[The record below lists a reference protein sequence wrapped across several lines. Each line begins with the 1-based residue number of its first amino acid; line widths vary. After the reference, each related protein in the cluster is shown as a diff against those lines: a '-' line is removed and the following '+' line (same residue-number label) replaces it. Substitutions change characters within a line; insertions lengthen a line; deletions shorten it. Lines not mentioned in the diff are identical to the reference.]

1 MTRKWNIIDHQSNAS
16 YDAGN
21 EIIHNTE
28 VLKSNLCNY
37 NNACILVRGDITVLQ
52 DNGNQVAFKYC
63 GSFVTCITRIDG
75 TTIDDAQDSVLVMPM
90 YNFLCSLQFYFKD
103 EANIFSNGIRNNLSF
118 KSFKYKA
125 KLLGSTDAQPTPNNQ
140 NGIPKN
146 ATNAMLLKYLNNFWR
161 SLEIPLI
168 NYKVELSTKW
178 IKQCVFSILGN
189 KNADPNSNNI
199 IFTSKMQNYMFLLSL
214 YQQKLINN
222 YQKFLAEDLKV
233 SVWE

>member
-1 MTRKWNIIDHQSNAS
+1 MWVIYYVYHKNWWN
-16 YDAGN
+16 
-21 EIIHNTE
+21 
-28 VLKSNLCNY
+28 
-37 NNACILVRGDITVLQ
+37 NNRC
-52 DNGNQVAFKYC
+52 
-63 GSFVTCITRIDG
+63 
-75 TTIDDAQDSVLVMPM
+75 AQDSVLVMAM
-90 YNFLCSLQFYFKD
+90 YNFLGSLQFYFKD
-103 EANIFSNGIRNNLSF
+103 EANIFNNGIRNNVSF

-125 KLLGSTDAQPTPNNQ
+125 ELLGSTDAQPTPNNE
-140 NGIPKN
+140 
-146 ATNAMLLKYLNNFWR
+146 TNAMLLKYLNNFWR